1 MTLTPFALIAILML
15 LETYHSRRN
24 ERALRA
30 RGAREPHDDVY
41 RWMQIAYP
49 GSFILM
55 GVEGLSR
62 GEAPGAQLAAGAL
75 LFGAAK
81 ALKYWAIASL
91 GRLWSFRV
99 LVLPGASLVTT
110 GPYRWL
116 RHPNYVGVMG
126 ELLGAAVLLH
136 APIAGVV
143 GVVVFGLL
151 LRRRIAV
158 EERALQAP

>member
-1 MTLTPFALIAILML
+1 MTLTVIALVAILML

-62 GEAPGAQLAAGAL
+62 GGPPEGQLVAGAI

-91 GRLWSFRV
+91 GPFWSFRV

-110 GPYRWL
+110 GPYRWF
-116 RHPNYVGVMG
+116 RHPNYLGVMG
-126 ELLGAAVLLH
+126 ELLGAALLLH
-136 APIAGVV
+136 APLAGILAVV
-143 GVVVFGLL
+143 AFGLL

-158 EERALQAP
+158 EERALRES

>member
-1 MTLTPFALIAILML
+1 MTLTVLALIATLML

-24 ERALRA
+24 ERVLRA

-49 GSFILM
+49 GSFVLM
-55 GVEGLSR
+55 GVEGLAR
-62 GEAPGAQLAAGAL
+62 GEPPAGQLAAGAV

-91 GRLWSFRV
+91 GHFWSFRV

-110 GPYRWL
+110 GPYRWF
-116 RHPNYVGVMG
+116 RHPNYIGVMG
-126 ELLGAAVLLH
+126 ELLGAAVLLQ
-136 APIAGVV
+136 APIAGIAA
-143 GVVVFGLL
+143 VVVFGLL

-158 EERALQAP
+158 EERALLDA

>member
-1 MTLTPFALIAILML
+1 MTLTVLALIAFLML

-55 GVEGLSR
+55 GVEGMLR
-62 GEAPGAQLAAGAL
+62 GGPPGGQLVAGAI

-91 GRLWSFRV
+91 GHYWSFRV

-110 GPYRWL
+110 GPYRWC
-116 RHPNYVGVMG
+116 RHPNYIGVMG

-136 APIAGVV
+136 APIAGV
-143 GVVVFGLL
+143 GGLLGFGLL

-158 EERALQAP
+158 EEQALQDS

>member
-1 MTLTPFALIAILML
+1 MTLTILALIAVLML
-15 LETYHSRRN
+15 LETFHSRRN

-41 RWMQIAYP
+41 RWMQIVYP

-62 GEAPGAQLAAGAL
+62 GEPPEGRLVAGAI

-81 ALKYWAIASL
+81 ALKYWAISSL
-91 GRLWSFRV
+91 GPFWSFRV

-110 GPYRWL
+110 GPYRWF
-116 RHPNYVGVMG
+116 RHPNYLGVMG

-136 APIAGVV
+136 APIAGIV
-143 GVVVFGLL
+143 GVVAFGFL

-158 EERALQAP
+158 EERALRDA